1 MPARTG
7 LSPGDL
13 TRAARDLAERFQSPA
28 ETVQRTGQG
37 GLDVLG
43 LGMSGAVRPWLPLLE
58 AATAQTAAPARQ
70 LQAVVDGIRAQR
82 QQVQALQSQLAAFDK
97 QLATLEF
104 SLQPLAGWGQQ
115 WVKVQES
122 VLGRIRHLMR
132 AVGSPHCG
140 SRTSQRSVGWS
151 TANLSQS
158 PQGKLHADA
167 AVLDGARQ
175 CPGAVKVPRA
185 ATGSG
190 LGGLRDG
197 LVCRIPLLAVPSTI
211 NTYMRHRPLKGKSS
225 P

>member
-43 LGMSGAVRPWLPLLE
+43 LGMSGAVRPWLPMLE
-58 AATAQTAAPARQ
+58 AATAQTAAPAMQ

-97 QLATLEF
+97 QLATVEF

-122 VLGRIRHLMR
+122 VLGRVRHLMR
-132 AVGSPHCG
+132 AG
-140 SRTSQRSVGWS
+140 R
-151 TANLSQS
+151 
-158 PQGKLHADA
+158 
-167 AVLDGARQ
+167 
-175 CPGAVKVPRA
+175 
-185 ATGSG
+185 
-190 LGGLRDG
+190 
-197 LVCRIPLLAVPSTI
+197 
-211 NTYMRHRPLKGKSS
+211 
-225 P
+225 